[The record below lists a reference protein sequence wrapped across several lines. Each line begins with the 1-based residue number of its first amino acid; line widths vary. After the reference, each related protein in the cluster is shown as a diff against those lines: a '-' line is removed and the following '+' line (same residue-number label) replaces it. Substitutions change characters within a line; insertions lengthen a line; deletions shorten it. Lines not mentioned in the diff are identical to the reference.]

1 MKALVTGATGFV
13 GSHLVDQLIERGDQ
27 VTALVRSPTRAAPL
41 ASRGVRLITGDLAA
55 IDAITEAVADQDVI
69 YHSAALT
76 GARNEAEF
84 LLANREGT
92 RTVLAAAASAKVPR
106 FVHISSA
113 AAGGPASHG
122 VPRTGADEIDA
133 PVTMYGRSKLA
144 AEQLVRDA
152 PMDWTILRPPAVYG
166 PRDTTNFLDVFR
178 TAKRLG
184 IGPVFGD
191 GSQQLSLVH
200 VTDLASAAML
210 AGERDQAVGN
220 VYYVTHPEVVSSRE
234 LVLAIGREV
243 GRDLRIVSL
252 PHWVT
257 RNALRVT
264 GGWARLFN
272 TKTILHADKVH
283 EFVQPAWTGDPARF
297 IADTDWR
304 PQFDM
309 VSGLHDAAEW
319 YRGQGLL

>member
-13 GSHLVDQLIERGDQ
+13 GSHLVDQLLERGHE
-27 VTALVRSPTRAAPL
+27 VSALVRSPSRAAPL
-41 ASRGVRLITGDLAA
+41 LARGVRLITGDLAA
-55 IDAITEAVADQDVI
+55 PDALADAAADQDVI
-69 YHSAALT
+69 FHSAALT

-84 LLANREGT
+84 LAANRDGT
-92 RTVLAAAASAKVPR
+92 TQMVEAAVRAGVPR
-106 FVHISSA
+106 FVQISSA
-113 AAGGPASHG
+113 ASGGPAIQG
-122 VPRTGADEIDA
+122 TPRTGIDEVDA

-144 AEQLVRDA
+144 AEHVVRAA
-152 PMDWTILRPPAVYG
+152 PLAWTILRPPAVYG
-166 PRDTTNFLDVFR
+166 PRDTANFLDVFR

-191 GSQQLSLVH
+191 GSQELSLVH
-200 VTDLASAAML
+200 VGDLAAAAIT
-210 AGERDQAVGN
+210 AGEHSATSGN
-220 VYYVTHPEVVSSRE
+220 VYYVNHPEVVTSRQ
-234 LVLAIGREV
+234 LVTAIGREA
-243 GRDLRIVSL
+243 GRDVRIVPL
-252 PHWVT
+252 PHWIT

-283 EFVQPAWTGDPARF
+283 EFVQPAWTGDPERF
-297 IADTDWR
+297 MADTGWQ

-319 YRGQGLL
+319 YRAQGLL